1 MHSTSTALCAAF
13 ALSIAM
19 ISATEA
25 KPLRLIS
32 THAQA
37 LSAKDAGIRYGEA
50 AGAVLVC
57 QSLRITPRVAELRGR
72 YQGADLQEFD
82 AQAGKILKAWQ
93 ETLNCQHANAPVDC
107 MMSQRWSCQQALREI
122 GPSGTAVRGLV
133 EPKE

>member
-1 MHSTSTALCAAF
+1 MHSTSTALCAAL

-25 KPLRLIS
+25 EPLRLIS
-32 THAQA
+32 TNAQA
-37 LSAKDAGIRYGEA
+37 LSPKDAGIRYGEA

-57 QSLRITPRVAELRGR
+57 QSLRITPRVAELRDR
-72 YQGADLQEFD
+72 YQGADLEEFD

-93 ETLNCQHANAPVDC
+93 ESLSCQHANAPVDC
-107 MMSQRWSCQQALREI
+107 MISQRWSCQQAIREI

>member
-19 ISATEA
+19 MSATEA

-32 THAQA
+32 TNAQA

-72 YQGADLQEFD
+72 YQGADLEEFD

-93 ETLNCQHANAPVDC
+93 ESLSCQHANAPVDC
-107 MMSQRWSCQQALREI
+107 MISQRWSCQQALREI